1 MKQRLLNDHQ
11 QTVTCLMSQGQNLL
25 REMGQYDRA
34 AQIADALKEAQSRQ
48 KPTIMFYGLYNAGK
62 STLINAI
69 CQKKIAEVGPV
80 PTTAAS
86 QAVDWDGYT
95 LLDTPG
101 INAKDEHTQIA
112 EQEIDSSDLIL
123 FVLDNMDG
131 FERKIVY
138 QVIVDILLRQKAVAV
153 VINQKDIKDDE
164 TELPTSE
171 QPSLQKIAARVM
183 ENLHRQAQ
191 SVGYELVD
199 NGKLFLGI
207 FMVNAQM
214 ALDALNEPIAE
225 DRDMIYQDAGIYS
238 LSHTI
243 NETLRASS
251 RVRMLMTPV
260 TNLKKNIGRSPHC
273 ISAG

>member
-1 MKQRLLNDHQ
+1 MKQKLLNDHQ

-131 FERKIVY
+131 FERKNR
-138 QVIVDILLRQKAVAV
+138 L
-153 VINQKDIKDDE
+153 
-164 TELPTSE
+164 S
-171 QPSLQKIAARVM
+171 
-183 ENLHRQAQ
+183 
-191 SVGYELVD
+191 G
-199 NGKLFLGI
+199 
-207 FMVNAQM
+207 
-214 ALDALNEPIAE
+214 
-225 DRDMIYQDAGIYS
+225 DR
-238 LSHTI
+238 
-243 NETLRASS
+243 
-251 RVRMLMTPV
+251 
-260 TNLKKNIGRSPHC
+260 
-273 ISAG
+273 